1 MNEIKHKLNPK
12 RYNNFQMETLK
23 DLYPFYSKEYPMK
36 IHFSTFRYSFDFFSS
51 GTCTYAMQ
59 LYILKCETIGFL
71 FVNFS
76 LGVFRKHIC
85 Y

>member
-1 MNEIKHKLNPK
+1 
-12 RYNNFQMETLK
+12 
-23 DLYPFYSKEYPMK
+23 
-36 IHFSTFRYSFDFFSS
+36 
-51 GTCTYAMQ
+51 MQ